1 MAVAVLFTASCA
13 KEDIS
18 SSIGG
23 GEVEVTFTAS
33 LPELGTRAFGNGE
46 NADILFYNIY
56 EAGTENKLSDLCGSV
71 ESNTGVFNIHIV
83 LLKGMQY
90 DLVFWAQ
97 NKDCG
102 YYTLNGKQVTAVY
115 EGKNANDDVR
125 DAFYNFIPN
134 FNPANPETTSFA
146 LRRPFAQLN
155 AAVKN
160 SDIDAVEASDVV
172 LTTSTVEVDT
182 YTGFN
187 IATGDVT
194 GNKSTVTFVATAVP
208 STEVFRTDYTLLSM
222 NYLLVPKAGMVSNA
236 AFSFNAKKPSGEAF
250 TFTGTSY
257 NDVPLKQNYRTNI
270 LGELLT
276 KPTDIEVTI
285 DAAFGGAEDIDG
297 VKAVTTNVATIAELQ
312 AAIDAAAP
320 GHNVIRFEQDIDATS
335 TRAALAEVTIAQK
348 AGVNL
353 TIDGCGHK
361 FEGKITVNG
370 DSRSKGAETLT
381 FTNIKFYTEHTTNFT
396 FIDAPSK
403 IGTKYNY
410 SHNVTID
417 GCSFEFV
424 GDGTVTEIGSA
435 SFTGTYNLRM
445 HNCTAT
451 NMHSLL
457 QVQSCDNTAVVDNV
471 KAINCKNGISFGNT
485 AYPTLTNAT
494 ITTRAY
500 GVRGD
505 ANASRGNLVIKN
517 SNISAAQPV
526 VIRKVTTDGYSV
538 ALEGKNTL
546 NPAGL
551 YHVIFTSGS
560 DDAAP
565 VKPTNTWSISGA
577 EGYNVFPVEEGA
589 PIYANDNSQLST
601 AISAGADN
609 IVLSEGT
616 YKVPSA
622 ANGKTLTISG
632 TEDTKIDVTSGLTYV
647 NGADITFEGVTIQSK
662 PAGAGYEN
670 GFADMKYATFN
681 KCVLNGTLGLDFT
694 CEFNECTFNIAGN
707 YYNVW
712 TWGAG
717 TATFNKCTFNCDG
730 KALLVYANVLDNGTT
745 HQTIN
750 ITECI
755 FNDNGDDTV
764 TGKAAIE
771 VSNTYTPIRTY
782 DVIIDKT
789 TVNGFAQ
796 TVPGAND
803 FNAAFGSVTGAN
815 IGNNVWGNKCQ
826 LSSDYLNVV
835 IDGVDVY

>member
-18 SSIGG
+18 SSIAG
-23 GEVEVTFTAS
+23 GEVEVTFTAN

-56 EAGTENKLSDLCGSV
+56 EAGTEKILSDLCGSV
-71 ESNTGVFNIHIV
+71 ESDTGVFNVHIV

-102 YYTLNGKQVTAVY
+102 YYTLDGKQVTAVY

-146 LRRPFAQLN
+146 LQRPFAQLN

-160 SDIDAVEASDVV
+160 SDIEAVEASDVV

-236 AFSFNAKKPSGEAF
+236 AFSFNAKKPSGDAF

-320 GHNVIRFEQDIDATS
+320 GHNVIRFEQDINAAS
-335 TRAALAEVTIAQK
+335 TRAALAEIKILQK

-353 TIDGCGHK
+353 TIDGCGYK
-361 FEGKITVNG
+361 FEGAITVDGNG
-370 DSRSKGAETLT
+370 RSTGAETLT
-381 FTNIKFYTEHTTNFT
+381 FTNIKFYTDHTTNFT
-396 FIDAPSK
+396 FINAPSK
-403 IGTKYNY
+403 MTINGTDRYNY

-424 GDGTVTEIGSA
+424 GDGSVTEIGSA

-505 ANASRGNLVIKN
+505 GNASRGNLVIKN

-526 VIRKVTTDGYSV
+526 VIRKVKTNGYSV

-546 NPAGL
+546 NPTGL
-551 YHVIFTSGS
+551 YHVTFTSG
-560 DDAAP
+560 DDGVDGVAP
-565 VKPTNTWSISGA
+565 TATWSISGA

-589 PIYANDNSQLST
+589 PIYASSEQQIST
-601 AISAGADN
+601 AISAGITEITLNEGEYVIPDSAKEKTVTFVGNGNVKVVAQNDGAAEGNCDYSLRGSTATFKN
-609 IVLSEGT
+609 ITITTTGT
-616 YKVPSA
+616 YFPGYA
-622 ANGKTLTISG
+622 
-632 TEDTKIDVTSGLTYV
+632 GLK
-647 NGADITFEGVTIQSK
+647 GTFENCTINGVYTTYDSS
-662 PAGAGYEN
+662 
-670 GFADMKYATFN
+670 TFKN
-681 KCVLNGTLGLDFT
+681 
-694 CEFNECTFNIAGN
+694 CTFNFSGDN
-707 YYNVW
+707 YNLW
-712 TWGAG
+712 TWGAAEVTLDG
-717 TATFNKCTFNCDG
+717 CTFNCDG
-730 KALLVYANVLDNGTT
+730 KAVLLYGTANTKLTVNNCT
-745 HQTIN
+745 
-750 ITECI
+750 
-755 FNDNGDDTV
+755 FNDNGGLTDL
-764 TGKAAIE
+764 KAAIE
-771 VSNTYTPIRTY
+771 IGNDY
-782 DVIIDKT
+782 DKSYELIVNNA
-789 TVNGFAQ
+789 TVNGFEINDKGIN
-796 TVPGAND
+796 TGTTLWANKNSMPQD
-803 FNAAFGSVTGAN
+803 
-815 IGNNVWGNKCQ
+815 K
-826 LSSDYLNVV
+826 LNVV
-835 IDGVDVY
+835 VDGVDVY

>member
-1 MAVAVLFTASCA
+1 MKNIFRILMAVAVLFTASCA

-18 SSIGG
+18 SSIAG

-46 NADILFYNIY
+46 NANILFYNIY
-56 EAGTENKLSDLCGSV
+56 EAGTENKLDDLCGSV
-71 ESNTGVFNIHIV
+71 ESNTGVFNVHIV

-102 YYTLNGKQVTAVY
+102 YYTLDGKKVTAVY

-208 STEVFRTDYTLLSM
+208 SAETFKTDYTLLSM
-222 NYLLVPKAGMVSNA
+222 NYLLVPKTGMVSNA
-236 AFSFNAKKPSGEAF
+236 AFSFNAKKPSGDAF

-276 KPTDIEVTI
+276 KPTDFTVEIEAEF
-285 DAAFGGAEDIDG
+285 DGAEDIDG
-297 VKAVTTNVATIAELQ
+297 ETAVTTNVATIAELQ
-312 AAIDAAAP
+312 DAIDAAAP
-320 GHNVIRFEQDIDATS
+320 GHNVIRFEQDINAAS
-335 TRAALAEVTIAQK
+335 TRAALAEIKILQK

-353 TIDGCGHK
+353 TIDGCGYK
-361 FEGKITVNG
+361 FEGAITVDGNG
-370 DSRSKGAETLT
+370 RSTGAETLT
-381 FTNIKFYTEHTTNFT
+381 FTNIKFYTAHTTNFT
-396 FIDAPSK
+396 FINAPSK
-403 IGTKYNY
+403 MKINGKDRYNY

-417 GCSFEFV
+417 GCSFEFN
-424 GDGTVTEIGSA
+424 GDGNVTEIGSA

-445 HNCTAT
+445 RNCTAT

-471 KAINCKNGISFGNT
+471 QAINCKNGISFGNT

-505 ANASRGNLVIKN
+505 GNASRGNLVIKN

-565 VKPTNTWSISGA
+565 VAPTKTWSISGA

-589 PIYANDNSQLST
+589 PIYASSEQQIST
-601 AISAGADN
+601 AINAGITKITLNEGEYVIPAAAQGKTVTFVNNGNVEDVKVAVTKVGVGNENCDYGLDGSKATFEN
-609 IVLSEGT
+609 ITITTNSSTYIGYARCNGT
-616 YKVPSA
+616 YK
-622 ANGKTLTISG
+622 N
-632 TEDTKIDVTSGLTYV
+632 
-647 NGADITFEGVTIQSK
+647 
-662 PAGAGYEN
+662 
-670 GFADMKYATFN
+670 
-681 KCVLNGTLGLDFT
+681 CVINGTYTLYGNSVF
-694 CEFNECTFNIAGN
+694 ENCTFNVSGDV
-707 YYNVW
+707 YNIW
-712 TWGAG
+712 TWGAP
-717 TATFNKCTFNCDG
+717 TATFTRCTFNCDG
-730 KALLVYANVLDNGTT
+730 KAVLLYGTANTKLTVNNCT
-745 HQTIN
+745 
-750 ITECI
+750 
-755 FNDNGDDTV
+755 FNDNGGLTDL
-764 TGKAAIE
+764 KAAIE
-771 VSNTYTPIRTY
+771 IGNDYGTSYELIVNNA
-782 DVIIDKT
+782 
-789 TVNGFAQ
+789 TVNGFEINDKGIN
-796 TVPGAND
+796 TGTTLWANKNSMPQD
-803 FNAAFGSVTGAN
+803 
-815 IGNNVWGNKCQ
+815 K
-826 LSSDYLNVV
+826 LNVV
-835 IDGVDVY
+835 VDGVDVY

>member
-1 MAVAVLFTASCA
+1 MKNIFRFLMAVAVLFTASCA

-33 LPELGTRAFGNGE
+33 LPELGTRTFGNGE

-102 YYTLNGKQVTAVY
+102 YYTLDGKQVTAVY

-146 LRRPFAQLN
+146 LHRPFAQLN

-297 VKAVTTNVATIAELQ
+297 EKAVTTNVATIAELQ
-312 AAIDAAAP
+312 DAIDAAAP
-320 GHNVIRFEQDIDATS
+320 GHNVIRFEQDINAAS
-335 TRAALAEVTIAQK
+335 TRATLAEVTIAQK

-353 TIDGCGHK
+353 TIDGCGYK

-370 DSRSKGAETLT
+370 DGRSKGAETLT

-445 HNCTAT
+445 RNCTAT

-471 KAINCKNGISFGNT
+471 QAINCKNGISFGNT

-494 ITTRAY
+494 ITTRGY

-505 ANASRGNLVIKN
+505 GDASRGNLVIKN
-517 SNISAAQPV
+517 STITSKLPLS
-526 VIRKVTTDGYSV
+526 IRRIYTDGYSV
-538 ALEGKNTL
+538 SLEGNTVL
-546 NPAGL
+546 NTSEL
-551 YHVIFTSGS
+551 YHIEFTNHK
-560 DDAAP
+560 DDATFVAP
-565 VKPTNTWSISGA
+565 TKTWSISGA

-589 PIYANDNSQLST
+589 PIYASSEQQIST
-601 AISAGADN
+601 AINAGITEITLNEGEYVIPDSAKGKTVTFVGNGNVKVVAENDGAAEGNCDYSLRGSTATFKN
-609 IVLSEGT
+609 ITITTTGT
-616 YKVPSA
+616 YFPGYA
-622 ANGKTLTISG
+622 
-632 TEDTKIDVTSGLTYV
+632 GLK
-647 NGADITFEGVTIQSK
+647 GTFENCTINGVYTTYDSS
-662 PAGAGYEN
+662 
-670 GFADMKYATFN
+670 TFKN
-681 KCVLNGTLGLDFT
+681 
-694 CEFNECTFNIAGN
+694 CTFNFSGDN
-707 YYNVW
+707 YNLW
-712 TWGAG
+712 TWGAAEVTLDG
-717 TATFNKCTFNCDG
+717 CTFNCDG
-730 KALLVYANVLDNGTT
+730 KAVLLYGTANTKLTVNNCT
-745 HQTIN
+745 
-750 ITECI
+750 
-755 FNDNGDDTV
+755 FNDNGGLTDL
-764 TGKAAIE
+764 KAAIE
-771 VSNTYTPIRTY
+771 IGNDY
-782 DVIIDKT
+782 DKSYELFVNNA
-789 TVNGFAQ
+789 TVNGFEINDKGIN
-796 TVPGAND
+796 TGTTLWANKNSMPQD
-803 FNAAFGSVTGAN
+803 
-815 IGNNVWGNKCQ
+815 K
-826 LSSDYLNVV
+826 LNVV

>member
-1 MAVAVLFTASCA
+1 MKNIFRILMAVAVLFTASCA

-102 YYTLNGKQVTAVY
+102 YYTLEGKQVTAVY

-222 NYLLVPKAGMVSNA
+222 NYLLVPKTGMVSNA

-320 GHNVIRFEQDIDATS
+320 GHNVIRFEQDINAAS
-335 TRAALAEVTIAQK
+335 TRATLAEVTIAQK

-353 TIDGCGHK
+353 TIDGCGYK
-361 FEGKITVNG
+361 FEGKIKIHSNSNRANNG
-370 DSRSKGAETLT
+370 PVTLT
-381 FTNIKFYTEHTTNFT
+381 NINFEASEGVDFISALDFGNSLRYSQNITVDNCTFTTTDGSINESIVGIKVNSCQNLVVRNCSATNIHT
-396 FIDAPSK
+396 
-403 IGTKYNY
+403 
-410 SHNVTID
+410 
-417 GCSFEFV
+417 
-424 GDGTVTEIGSA
+424 
-435 SFTGTYNLRM
+435 
-445 HNCTAT
+445 
-451 NMHSLL
+451 LL
-457 QVQSCDNTAVVDNV
+457 QAQSCDKNVNVDNV
-471 KAINCKNGISFGNT
+471 TVTNCKNGISFGNT

-494 ITTRAY
+494 ISTRGY

-505 ANASRGNLVIKN
+505 GDASRGNLVIKN

-526 VIRKVTTDGYSV
+526 VIRKVKKNGYSV

-546 NPAGL
+546 NPTGL
-551 YHVIFTSGS
+551 YHVTFTSG
-560 DDAAP
+560 DDGVAGVAP
-565 VKPTNTWSISGA
+565 TVTWSISGA

-589 PIYANDNSQLST
+589 PIYASSEQQIST
-601 AISAGADN
+601 AINAGITEITLNEGEYVIPAAAQGKTVTFVNNGNVEDVKVGVTKVGVGGENCDYGLDGSTVTFEN
-609 IVLSEGT
+609 ITITTNSSTYIGYARCNGT
-616 YKVPSA
+616 YK
-622 ANGKTLTISG
+622 N
-632 TEDTKIDVTSGLTYV
+632 
-647 NGADITFEGVTIQSK
+647 
-662 PAGAGYEN
+662 
-670 GFADMKYATFN
+670 
-681 KCVLNGTLGLDFT
+681 CVINGTYTLYGNSVFED
-694 CEFNECTFNIAGN
+694 CTFNVSGDV
-707 YYNVW
+707 YNLW
-712 TWGAG
+712 TWGAP
-717 TATFNKCTFNCDG
+717 TATFTRCTFNCDG
-730 KALLVYANVLDNGTT
+730 KAVLLYGTENT
-745 HQTIN
+745 KLTVN
-750 ITECI
+750 NCT
-755 FNDNGDDTV
+755 FNDKGGLADL
-764 TGKAAIE
+764 KAAIE
-771 VSNTYTPIRTY
+771 IGNDY
-782 DVIIDKT
+782 DKSYELFVNEA
-789 TVNGFAQ
+789 TVNGFEINDKGIN
-796 TVPGAND
+796 TGTTLWANKNSMPQD
-803 FNAAFGSVTGAN
+803 
-815 IGNNVWGNKCQ
+815 K
-826 LSSDYLNVV
+826 LNVV
-835 IDGVDVY
+835 VDGVDVY

>member
-1 MAVAVLFTASCA
+1 MKNIFRILMAVAVLFTASCA

-33 LPELGTRAFGNGE
+33 LPELGTRAFGEGE

-56 EAGTENKLSDLCGSV
+56 EAGTEKILSDLCGSV
-71 ESNTGVFNIHIV
+71 ESDTGVFNIHIV

-102 YYTLNGKQVTAVY
+102 YYTLDGKKVTAVY

-146 LRRPFAQLN
+146 LHRPFAQLN

-160 SDIDAVEASDVV
+160 SDIEAVEASDVV

-222 NYLLVPKAGMVSNA
+222 NYLLVPKTGMVSNA
-236 AFSFNAKKPSGEAF
+236 AFSFNAKKPSGDAF

-285 DAAFGGAEDIDG
+285 DAAFDGAEDIDG
-297 VKAVTTNVATIAELQ
+297 EKAVTTNVATIAELQ

-320 GHNVIRFEQDIDATS
+320 GHNVIRFEQDINAAS
-335 TRAALAEVTIAQK
+335 TRAALAEIKILQK

-353 TIDGCGHK
+353 TIDGCGYK
-361 FEGKITVNG
+361 FEGAITVDGNG
-370 DSRSKGAETLT
+370 RSTGAETLT

-396 FIDAPSK
+396 FINAPSK

-457 QVQSCDNTAVVDNV
+457 QVQSCDNTVVVDNV

-485 AYPTLTNAT
+485 ASPTLTNAT

-546 NPAGL
+546 NPTGL
-551 YHVIFTSGS
+551 YHVTFTSG
-560 DDAAP
+560 DDGVDGVAP
-565 VKPTNTWSISGA
+565 TVTWSISGA

-589 PIYANDNSQLST
+589 PIYASSEQQIST
-601 AISAGADN
+601 AISAGITEITLNEGEYVIPDSAKGKTVTFVGNGNVKVVAENDGAAEGNCDYSLRGSTATFKN
-609 IVLSEGT
+609 ITITTTGT
-616 YKVPSA
+616 YFPGYA
-622 ANGKTLTISG
+622 
-632 TEDTKIDVTSGLTYV
+632 GLK
-647 NGADITFEGVTIQSK
+647 GTFENCTINGVYTTYDSS
-662 PAGAGYEN
+662 
-670 GFADMKYATFN
+670 TFKN
-681 KCVLNGTLGLDFT
+681 
-694 CEFNECTFNIAGN
+694 CTFNFSGDN
-707 YYNVW
+707 YNLW
-712 TWGAG
+712 TWGAAEVTLDG
-717 TATFNKCTFNCDG
+717 CTFNCDG
-730 KALLVYANVLDNGTT
+730 KAVLLYGTVNT
-745 HQTIN
+745 NLTVN
-750 ITECI
+750 NCT
-755 FNDNGDDTV
+755 FNDKGGLTDL
-764 TGKAAIE
+764 KAAIE
-771 VSNTYTPIRTY
+771 IGNDYGTSYELIVNNA
-782 DVIIDKT
+782 
-789 TVNGFAQ
+789 TVNGFEINDKGIN
-796 TVPGAND
+796 TGTTLWANKNSMGTD
-803 FNAAFGSVTGAN
+803 
-815 IGNNVWGNKCQ
+815 K
-826 LSSDYLNVV
+826 LNVV
-835 IDGVDVY
+835 VDGVDVY